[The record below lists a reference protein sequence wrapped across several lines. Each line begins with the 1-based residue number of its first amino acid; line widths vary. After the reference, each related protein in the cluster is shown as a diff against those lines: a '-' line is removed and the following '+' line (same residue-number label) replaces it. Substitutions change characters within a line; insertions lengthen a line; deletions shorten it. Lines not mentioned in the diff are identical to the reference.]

1 MKTIITAVAAA
12 ALLSFGVAQAQ
23 SPNDAITAEHMQSS
37 DGAVGAMQAY
47 TSGTATSPD
56 DVMQQQRGGAT
67 VAQPSRQNRVG
78 VRAVFYAPGT
88 VGAAPGSADG
98 R

>member
-1 MKTIITAVAAA
+1 MKTIIITATAAA
-12 ALLSFGVAQAQ
+12 WLSIGVAQAR
-23 SPNDAITAEHMQSS
+23 SPDNAITAEHMQSS